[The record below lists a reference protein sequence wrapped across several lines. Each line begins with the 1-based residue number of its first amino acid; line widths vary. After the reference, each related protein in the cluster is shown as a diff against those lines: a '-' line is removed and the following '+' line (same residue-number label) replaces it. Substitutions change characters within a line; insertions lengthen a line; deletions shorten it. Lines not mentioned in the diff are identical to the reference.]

1 MVNLPDPDILTGVVS
16 WPRNKH
22 AARANPGVLGRFHS
36 GRNGPGRRAC
46 AVSNCRYQSPH
57 HRLWS
62 RRAESWRRSMSVYF
76 SLTRILGPAV
86 KAEIERAPTC
96 RPTVES
102 ELGLFGSLSWTKV
115 QDEVAK
121 FTRACACSRAGIIQ
135 SEDKDGSRDG
145 KGVAWGLH
153 AALTA
158 AARAARC

>member
-1 MVNLPDPDILTGVVS
+1 
-16 WPRNKH
+16 
-22 AARANPGVLGRFHS
+22 
-36 GRNGPGRRAC
+36 
-46 AVSNCRYQSPH
+46 
-57 HRLWS
+57 
-62 RRAESWRRSMSVYF
+62 MSVYF